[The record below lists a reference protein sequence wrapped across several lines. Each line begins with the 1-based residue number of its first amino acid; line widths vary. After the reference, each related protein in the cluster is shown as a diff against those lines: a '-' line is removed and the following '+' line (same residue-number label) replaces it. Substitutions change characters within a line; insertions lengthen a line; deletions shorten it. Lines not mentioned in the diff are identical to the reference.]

1 MNLET
6 QMNPPTEMNPQR
18 ERSTS
23 LSGSSPSPDG
33 ILDEQQILERVRSML
48 VEVIGEDYLTT
59 LEIVP
64 ETSFQDDLEI
74 ESIELVA
81 LGERLQEEYVFVDF
95 AEWLATMEVDEI
107 LAMTVGDLV
116 THIAATHASSV
127 PVPTD
132 PEAPVAAGEHHG

>member
-1 MNLET
+1 L
-6 QMNPPTEMNPQR
+6 P
-18 ERSTS
+18 
-23 LSGSSPSPDG
+23 GSSPSPDG
-33 ILDEQQILERVRSML
+33 IPDEEQILERVRSVL
-48 VEVIGEDYLTT
+48 AEVIGEDYLTT

-81 LGERLQEEYVFVDF
+81 LGERLQEEYAHVNF

-116 THIAATHASSV
+116 THIAATLASSGRV
-127 PVPTD
+127 AAE